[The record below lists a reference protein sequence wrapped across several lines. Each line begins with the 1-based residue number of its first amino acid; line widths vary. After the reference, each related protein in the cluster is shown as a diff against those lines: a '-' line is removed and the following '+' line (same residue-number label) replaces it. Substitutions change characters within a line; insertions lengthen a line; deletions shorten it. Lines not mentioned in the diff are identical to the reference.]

1 MKFDYLPR
9 LIATALFFDSNFAWS
24 LEAEQEKTMA
34 DILREIR
41 SINEADAD
49 RYKTRETQFKQEAAN
64 QKALLRAAEDE
75 VRRQERA
82 RNRLQKD
89 FDNNEEILTGLES
102 SLDKRVGDLGELF
115 GVFRQTADDT
125 QTMLFDSLITL
136 EFPARRTKISKLA
149 ESDEVPTI
157 AQMRALWTLLIE
169 ESALS
174 GTISKFQASVV
185 RPSGEKYDADVT
197 RVGSFN
203 VITEDRYLNYL
214 AENDELVELPRQP
227 AGAVRSS
234 AADLHDA
241 DPGQEVG
248 FFIDPSRGALLGLL
262 VQSPSLGERVE
273 QGKAVG
279 YAIILLGIVGLIIVG
294 QRLLTLTRIRSRINN
309 QMKDLETPR
318 PDNPLGRILISYIEN
333 KHLDLDTIKSR
344 VEEVMFSDLAE
355 IKKGLQLIKVFA
367 AVAPLM
373 GLLGTVIGMIGTFQA
388 ITLFGTGD
396 PKLMAG
402 GISQALVTTVLGL
415 CAAIPL
421 VLSHGLLSSQSTKL
435 GKLIGEQF
443 LSVVADK
450 AQQEAIKEN

>member
-9 LIATALFFDSNFAWS
+9 LIATALFFVSNFAWS
-24 LEAEQEKTMA
+24 LEAEREKTMA

-49 RYKTRETQFKQEAAN
+49 RYKTRETQFKEEAAN

>member
-1 MKFDYLPR
+1 M
-9 LIATALFFDSNFAWS
+9 
-24 LEAEQEKTMA
+24 
-34 DILREIR
+34 
-41 SINEADAD
+41 
-49 RYKTRETQFKQEAAN
+49 
-64 QKALLRAAEDE
+64 RAAEDE

-82 RNRLQKD
+82 RNRLQNN

-203 VITEDRYLNYL
+203 VVTEDRYLNYL

-241 DPGQEVG
+241 EPGQEVG

-309 QMKDLETPR
+309 QMKDLATPR

>member
-1 MKFDYLPR
+1 MKFDHLLR
-9 LIATALFFDSNFAWS
+9 LIAAALFFLSNFAWS

-294 QRLLTLTRIRSRINN
+294 QRLLTLTRIRSRISN

>member
-9 LIATALFFDSNFAWS
+9 LIAAALFFASNFAWS

>member
-1 MKFDYLPR
+1 MKLDYLPR
-9 LIATALFFDSNFAWS
+9 LIAAALFFVSNFAWS
-24 LEAEQEKTMA
+24 LEAEQEKTMT

-75 VRRQERA
+75 VRRQELA

-125 QTMLFDSLITL
+125 QTMMFDSLITL

-174 GTISKFQASVV
+174 GTISKFQASVI
-185 RPSGEKYDADVT
+185 RPSGEKYDTDVT

-450 AQQEAIKEN
+450 AQQDAIKEN

>member
-1 MKFDYLPR
+1 MKLDYLPR
-9 LIATALFFDSNFAWS
+9 LIATALFFVINFAWS
-24 LEAEQEKTMA
+24 SEAEQEKTMA

-41 SINEADAD
+41 SINQTDAD
-49 RYKTRETQFKQEAAN
+49 RYRIRETQFKQEAAD
-64 QKALLRAAEDE
+64 QKALLRAAEE
-75 VRRQERA
+75 NVRRQERI
-82 RNRLQKD
+82 RNRLQKN
-89 FDNNEEILTGLES
+89 FDNNEEVLVGLES

-136 EFPARRTKISKLA
+136 EFPSRRTEISKLA

-157 AQMRALWTLLIE
+157 AEMRTLWTLLIE
-169 ESALS
+169 ESVLS

-203 VITEDRYLNYL
+203 VITEDLYLNYL
-214 AENDELVELPRQP
+214 AENNELVELPRQP
-227 AGAVRSS
+227 ASTIRSS
-234 AADLHDA
+234 AADLHGA
-241 DPGQEVG
+241 NLGQEVG

-294 QRLLTLTRIRSRINN
+294 QRLITLTRIRSRITN
-309 QMKDLETPR
+309 QLKDLETPR

-421 VLSHGLLSSQSTKL
+421 VLGHGLLASQSTKL
-435 GKLIGEQF
+435 SKLIGEQF

-450 AQQEAIKEN
+450 AQQEAIKGN

>member
-1 MKFDYLPR
+1 MKFDYLPS
-9 LIATALFFDSNFAWS
+9 LIAAALFFVSNFAWS

>member
-9 LIATALFFDSNFAWS
+9 LIAAALFFVSNFAWS

-34 DILREIR
+34 DILRKIR

-64 QKALLRAAEDE
+64 RKALLRAAEDE

>member
-1 MKFDYLPR
+1 MKFDYLPG
-9 LIATALFFDSNFAWS
+9 LIATALFFVSNFAWS

-157 AQMRALWTLLIE
+157 AQMRSLWTLLIE

-203 VITEDRYLNYL
+203 VITGDRYLNYL

>member
-9 LIATALFFDSNFAWS
+9 LIAAALFFVHNFAWS

-136 EFPARRTKISKLA
+136 EFPARRTEISKLA

-157 AQMRALWTLLIE
+157 AQVRALWTLLIE

>member
-9 LIATALFFDSNFAWS
+9 LIAAALFIVSNFAWS

-41 SINEADAD
+41 SINEADSD

-227 AGAVRSS
+227 AGTVRSS

-273 QGKAVG
+273 QCKAVG

>member
-1 MKFDYLPR
+1 
-9 LIATALFFDSNFAWS
+9 
-24 LEAEQEKTMA
+24 MA

-82 RNRLQKD
+82 RDRLQKD

>member
-1 MKFDYLPR
+1 MKFDHLPR
-9 LIATALFFDSNFAWS
+9 LIAAALFIVSNFAWS

-435 GKLIGEQF
+435 GKLIGE
-443 LSVVADK
+443 
-450 AQQEAIKEN
+450 

>member
-9 LIATALFFDSNFAWS
+9 LIAAALFFVGNFAWS

-185 RPSGEKYDADVT
+185 RPSGEKYDADVP

-279 YAIILLGIVGLIIVG
+279 YAIILLGIVGLVIVG

>member
-9 LIATALFFDSNFAWS
+9 LIATALFFVSNFAWS

-157 AQMRALWTLLIE
+157 AQMRSLWTLLIE

>member
-9 LIATALFFDSNFAWS
+9 LIAAALFLVSNFAWS
-24 LEAEQEKTMA
+24 FEAEQEKTMA

>member
-1 MKFDYLPR
+1 M
-9 LIATALFFDSNFAWS
+9 
-24 LEAEQEKTMA
+24 
-34 DILREIR
+34 
-41 SINEADAD
+41 
-49 RYKTRETQFKQEAAN
+49 
-64 QKALLRAAEDE
+64 
-75 VRRQERA
+75 
-82 RNRLQKD
+82 
-89 FDNNEEILTGLES
+89 
-102 SLDKRVGDLGELF
+102 
-115 GVFRQTADDT
+115 
-125 QTMLFDSLITL
+125 
-136 EFPARRTKISKLA
+136 
-149 ESDEVPTI
+149 
-157 AQMRALWTLLIE
+157 
-169 ESALS
+169 
-174 GTISKFQASVV
+174 
-185 RPSGEKYDADVT
+185 
-197 RVGSFN
+197 
-203 VITEDRYLNYL
+203 
-214 AENDELVELPRQP
+214 
-227 AGAVRSS
+227 
-234 AADLHDA
+234 
-241 DPGQEVG
+241 
-248 FFIDPSRGALLGLL
+248 
-262 VQSPSLGERVE
+262 GERVE

-294 QRLLTLTRIRSRINN
+294 QRLLTLTRIRSRINS

>member
-9 LIATALFFDSNFAWS
+9 LIATALFFVSNFAWS

-49 RYKTRETQFKQEAAN
+49 RYKTRETLFKQEAAN

>member
-9 LIATALFFDSNFAWS
+9 LIAVALFFVSNFAWS

-41 SINEADAD
+41 SINEADSD

-125 QTMLFDSLITL
+125 QTMLFASLITL

-227 AGAVRSS
+227 AGTVRSS

-273 QGKAVG
+273 QCKAVG

>member
-9 LIATALFFDSNFAWS
+9 LIATALFFVSNFAWS

-136 EFPARRTKISKLA
+136 EFPARRTEISKLA

>member
-9 LIATALFFDSNFAWS
+9 LIAAALFIVSNFAWS

-41 SINEADAD
+41 SINEADSD

-125 QTMLFDSLITL
+125 QTMLFASLITL

-227 AGAVRSS
+227 AGTVRSS

-273 QGKAVG
+273 QCKAVG

>member
-9 LIATALFFDSNFAWS
+9 LIAMALFFVSNFAWS

>member
-9 LIATALFFDSNFAWS
+9 LIAAALFIVSNFAWS

-49 RYKTRETQFKQEAAN
+49 RYKTRETQFKEEAAD

-294 QRLLTLTRIRSRINN
+294 QRLITLTRIRSRINN

>member
-1 MKFDYLPR
+1 MKLDYLPR
-9 LIATALFFDSNFAWS
+9 LIAAALFFVSNFAWS

-157 AQMRALWTLLIE
+157 AQMRSLWTLLIE

-185 RPSGEKYDADVT
+185 KPSGEKYDADVT

-294 QRLLTLTRIRSRINN
+294 QRLLTLTRIRSRITN

>member
-9 LIATALFFDSNFAWS
+9 LIATALFFVSNFAWS

-49 RYKTRETQFKQEAAN
+49 RYKTRETQFKQETAN

-185 RPSGEKYDADVT
+185 KPSGEKYDADVT

-227 AGAVRSS
+227 AGTVRSS

>member
-1 MKFDYLPR
+1 MKFDYLTR
-9 LIATALFFDSNFAWS
+9 LIATTIFFVSNFAWS
-24 LEAEQEKTMA
+24 SEVEQEKTMA

-136 EFPARRTKISKLA
+136 EFPARRTEISKLA

-234 AADLHDA
+234 AADLYDA

>member
-9 LIATALFFDSNFAWS
+9 LIATALFFVSNFAWS

>member
-9 LIATALFFDSNFAWS
+9 LIATALFFVSNFAWS

-227 AGAVRSS
+227 AGAVRS
-234 AADLHDA
+234 L
-241 DPGQEVG
+241 
-248 FFIDPSRGALLGLL
+248 
-262 VQSPSLGERVE
+262 SL
-273 QGKAVG
+273 
-279 YAIILLGIVGLIIVG
+279 IHI
-294 QRLLTLTRIRSRINN
+294 
-309 QMKDLETPR
+309 
-318 PDNPLGRILISYIEN
+318 
-333 KHLDLDTIKSR
+333 
-344 VEEVMFSDLAE
+344 
-355 IKKGLQLIKVFA
+355 
-367 AVAPLM
+367 
-373 GLLGTVIGMIGTFQA
+373 
-388 ITLFGTGD
+388 
-396 PKLMAG
+396 
-402 GISQALVTTVLGL
+402 
-415 CAAIPL
+415 
-421 VLSHGLLSSQSTKL
+421 
-435 GKLIGEQF
+435 
-443 LSVVADK
+443 
-450 AQQEAIKEN
+450 

>member
-1 MKFDYLPR
+1 
-9 LIATALFFDSNFAWS
+9 
-24 LEAEQEKTMA
+24 MA

-136 EFPARRTKISKLA
+136 EFPARRTEISKLA

>member
-1 MKFDYLPR
+1 MKFDYLLR
-9 LIATALFFDSNFAWS
+9 LIAAALFFVSNFAWS

>member
-9 LIATALFFDSNFAWS
+9 LIAAVLFFVSNFAWS

>member
-1 MKFDYLPR
+1 MKLDYLPR
-9 LIATALFFDSNFAWS
+9 LIAAALFFFSTFAWS

-125 QTMLFDSLITL
+125 QTMMFDSLITL

-185 RPSGEKYDADVT
+185 RPSGEKYDTDVT

>member
-9 LIATALFFDSNFAWS
+9 LIATALFFVSNFAWS

-174 GTISKFQASVV
+174 GNISKFQASVV

-241 DPGQEVG
+241 DPGQVVG

>member
-1 MKFDYLPR
+1 MKLDYLPR
-9 LIATALFFDSNFAWS
+9 LIAAALFFVSNFAWS

-185 RPSGEKYDADVT
+185 KPSGEKYDADVT

-294 QRLLTLTRIRSRINN
+294 QRLLTLTRIRSRITN

>member
-9 LIATALFFDSNFAWS
+9 LIAAALFFVNNFAWS

-279 YAIILLGIVGLIIVG
+279 YAIIILGIVGLIIVG

>member
-1 MKFDYLPR
+1 
-9 LIATALFFDSNFAWS
+9 
-24 LEAEQEKTMA
+24 MA

>member
-9 LIATALFFDSNFAWS
+9 LIAAALFFVCNFAWS

>member
-1 MKFDYLPR
+1 MKLDYLPR
-9 LIATALFFDSNFAWS
+9 LIAAALFFVSNFAWS